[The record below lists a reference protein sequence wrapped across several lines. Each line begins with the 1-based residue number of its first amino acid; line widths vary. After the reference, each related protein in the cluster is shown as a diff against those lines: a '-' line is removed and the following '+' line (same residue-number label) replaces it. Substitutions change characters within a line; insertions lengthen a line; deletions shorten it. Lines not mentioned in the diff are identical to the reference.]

1 MNIDERVQLLAQ
13 YEIGW
18 WQAHHRK
25 QKDVFLASM
34 TNLYVL
40 QFGIDEGR
48 ALQAVEHRLRA
59 ADFHDQAE
67 AFEDAGDQAQ
77 AGVYWRKAESAL
89 EDHFRLL
96 EADA

>member
-1 MNIDERVQLLAQ
+1 MSTDTRVKLLAQ
-13 YEIGW
+13 HEIGW

-25 QKDVFLASM
+25 DKSLFLVSM

-59 ADFHDQAE
+59 ANFHDQAE
-67 AFEDAGDQAQ
+67 ALEDAGEQVEAD
-77 AGVYWRKAESAL
+77 VFWKKAESAL

-96 EADA
+96 EP